1 MRLSPERDMTF
12 PHSYSVE
19 SISNLPGNGR
29 LEIPLEDIPRP
40 KSRAEHD
47 GLWVLIR
54 PASGKSWVGIFA
66 FGYEEPPA
74 TSRIVTPD
82 PDRVCIISPGAAYI
96 VQADDPSTYQQIP
109 VLPVLDVRSIPEHR
123 LLVLADFT
131 RMAAFGRNGILWTS
145 PQVRWDELKIL
156 NVTAERIEGV
166 GYDPTNL
173 GGSAQSHFAVETKT
187 GRSLFPSPV
196 STDGRSLWK
205 NE

>member
-1 MRLSPERDMTF
+1 
-12 PHSYSVE
+12 
-19 SISNLPGNGR
+19 
-29 LEIPLEDIPRP
+29 
-40 KSRAEHD
+40 
-47 GLWVLIR
+47 VLIR